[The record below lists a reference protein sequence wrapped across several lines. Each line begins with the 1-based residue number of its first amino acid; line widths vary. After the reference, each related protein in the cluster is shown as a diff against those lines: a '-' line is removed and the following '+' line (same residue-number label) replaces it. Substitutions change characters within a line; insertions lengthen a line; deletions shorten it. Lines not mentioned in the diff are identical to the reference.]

1 MPAICAGRKENLH
14 TSRRSHG
21 KIRWDDGCPPTSKS
35 QRSTYLLLLLENSK
49 YLGRVPTIADRR
61 GKIRSYHGSLRMT
74 PPCHLQ
80 WSNLHPMPKIIKEAG
95 PVILATGELVRSFVI
110 MTSTLS
116 LQKQKHLAMVESS
129 PCRRSIHLC
138 KGRRLQPVITRPL
151 LIAEARFVRMMAPYG

>member
-1 MPAICAGRKENLH
+1 
-14 TSRRSHG
+14 
-21 KIRWDDGCPPTSKS
+21 
-35 QRSTYLLLLLENSK
+35 
-49 YLGRVPTIADRR
+49 
-61 GKIRSYHGSLRMT
+61 
-74 PPCHLQ
+74 
-80 WSNLHPMPKIIKEAG
+80 
-95 PVILATGELVRSFVI
+95 

>member
-21 KIRWDDGCPPTSKS
+21 KIRWDDGCPPTSKNIAKKYL
-35 QRSTYLLLLLENSK
+35 STLIIRDKSK

-61 GKIRSYHGSLRMT
+61 GKIRSYDGSLRMT

-110 MTSTLS
+110 MTSILS
-116 LQKQKHLAMVESS
+116 LQKHLAMVESS